1 MQFLFYTNSE
11 ESAVPA
17 QAFDESCDNEW
28 RMCMNDKRMLIKIAG
43 ILRESDMIT
52 PEEEAAMLEMIR
64 LEA

>member
-1 MQFLFYTNSE
+1 MQFFVDAGNE
-11 ESAVPA
+11 ERAVTEGT
-17 QAFDESCDNEW
+17 FDESCDNEW